1 MYIIVYIY
9 PLIPFYFI
17 IGAQY
22 ECLEVQ
28 IQFQLDIQPYIY
40 IYSQYFI
47 EIATIFQWPF
57 QESKLEVPIIY
68 SLWLFNIAMEAMA
81 HRKFDGLPKF
91 IAWWI
96 FPWQTVSRNQMVS
109 SVQGLCKGISP

>member
-1 MYIIVYIY
+1 MLGSADPVPTGYTTIYI
-9 PLIPFYFI
+9 
-17 IGAQY
+17 
-22 ECLEVQ
+22 
-28 IQFQLDIQPYIY
+28 YIY